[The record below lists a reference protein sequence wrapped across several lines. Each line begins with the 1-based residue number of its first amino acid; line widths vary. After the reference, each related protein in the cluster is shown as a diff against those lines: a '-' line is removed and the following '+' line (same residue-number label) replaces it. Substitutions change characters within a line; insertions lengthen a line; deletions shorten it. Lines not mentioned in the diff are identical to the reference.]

1 MTQYLAINR
10 CDGQYPEKDHE
21 QNGYEHCYTIY
32 RLLVGTPT
40 LENTVCI
47 SL

>member
-1 MTQYLAINR
+1 MTQYLTINR

-21 QNGYEHCYTIY
+21 QKWIRTLLYYIPYT
-32 RLLVGTPT
+32 VGTPT